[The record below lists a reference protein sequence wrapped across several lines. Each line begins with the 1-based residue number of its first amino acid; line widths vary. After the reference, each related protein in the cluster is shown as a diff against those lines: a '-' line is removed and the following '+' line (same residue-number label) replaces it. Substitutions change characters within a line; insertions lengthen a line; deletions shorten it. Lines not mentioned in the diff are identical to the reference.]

1 MCGSTKRMLEGAA
14 LALIAACAIS
24 SEAMAQTGYT
34 YYALTPCRVLDTR
47 ISPGGPSNPGQTGWS
62 GKLQNW
68 QIAFV
73 TAKGNCGVP
82 ASGVQAISANIT
94 VVGAAYQGHIRITPA
109 DAAALGLYSTINFTA
124 ADNAVANGAIIPVQ
138 SSGTTTGPA
147 GPSGGYYPNVGT
159 GDFGLYYGGQTAT
172 PIRYTDIVVDITG
185 YFAP

>member
-1 MCGSTKRMLEGAA
+1 MSRSIRKSFEMATLSLLVA
-14 LALIAACAIS
+14 LAIPSIAV
-24 SEAMAQTGYT
+24 AQAGYT
-34 YYALTPCRVLDTR
+34 YFALTPCRILDTR
-47 ISPGGPSNPGQTGWS
+47 LTPGGPSNTGQTGWS

-68 QIAFV
+68 QITFV

-82 ASGVQAISANIT
+82 STGVQAISANIT

-147 GPSGGYYPNVGT
+147 GPTGGYYPNLGT

-172 PIRYTDIVVDITG
+172 PIRYTDILVDVTG